1 MSSLPRTTKYKPDP
15 LKEVSLMAFIIC
27 CSSIAIS
34 SVLQISLTIYL
45 LKAEVIESLHVVN
58 EVLTLFSVS
67 HWTPVVL
74 AILIDSLQSIVSL
87 VYCAVYYFFF
97 VDRKT
102 RSCRPERLVD
112 NKPENL
118 IALSFVALL
127 WVATFTLDCV
137 IAVKSTVE
145 KRSSKPSQLG
155 DDSYYKIQLVNA
167 GTALFAL

>member
-1 MSSLPRTTKYKPDP
+1 
-15 LKEVSLMAFIIC
+15 MAFIIC

-45 LKAEVIESLHVVN
+45 LKAEVTESLHVVN
-58 EVLTLFSVS
+58 EALTLSSVS

-74 AILIDSLQSIVSL
+74 AILIDSLQSTVSL
-87 VYCAVYYFFF
+87 IYCAVYYFFF
-97 VDRKT
+97 VNRKT
-102 RSCRPERLVD
+102 RLYRPERLID

-127 WVATFTLDCV
+127 WLATFTLDCV
-137 IAVKSTVE
+137 IAVKSTIE